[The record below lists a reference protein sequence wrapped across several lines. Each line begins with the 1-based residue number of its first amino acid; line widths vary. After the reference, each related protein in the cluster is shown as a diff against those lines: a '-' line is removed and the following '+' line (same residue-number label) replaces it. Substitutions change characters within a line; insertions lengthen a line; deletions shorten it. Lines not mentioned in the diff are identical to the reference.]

1 LPVNLP
7 RLILRL
13 AGVSIAIVTTL
24 AAVTY
29 AAFMVIWMHAP
40 LLHVVAFS
48 TVLCIP
54 TMIIAWGAF
63 RLARKFEKNARHV
76 SSEA

>member
-1 LPVNLP
+1 MPVNLP
-7 RLILRL
+7 QLVLRL
-13 AGVSIAIVTTL
+13 GGVSIAIMTIL

-40 LLHVVAFS
+40 PLHMVAFLIILS
-48 TVLCIP
+48 IP
-54 TMIIAWGAF
+54 ALAIAWGAF
-63 RLARKFEKNARHV
+63 KLARRFEKDAGSE